1 MVHAPA
7 APLAPLE
14 EALAAFRQQYPTFDT
29 THVLDELRV
38 TDYARLDTHQQVYL
52 DYTGGGLYA
61 ERQLREYVELL
72 SDNVFGNPHSTNP
85 ASQAMTVLVDRA
97 RRAVLDYFKASPEEY
112 VAIFTP
118 NATGALKL
126 VGEAY
131 PFAKEGQY
139 LLTFDNHNSVNGIRE
154 FAQAKGAKVTYVP
167 IAPPDLRVD
176 EVQLFSRLAQ
186 SRPGQHN
193 LFAFP
198 AQSNVS
204 GVQHPLDWIAQAQA
218 QGWDVLVDCAAFAPS
233 NRLDLSLWHP
243 DFVPLS
249 FYKIFGFPTGVG
261 CLLARKSAL
270 RKLRRPWFAGGTI
283 VLSSVLAADATGA
296 GFYLTPGEAGFED
309 GTINYLLLPAVE
321 IGLRYIASIGVDL
334 IHERVSCLTGW
345 VLENLLALRHSN
357 SQPVVRV
364 YGPINT
370 QRRGG
375 TIAFNFYDPAGALL
389 DCYALQEEANQCGL
403 SVRSGCF
410 CNPGVREM
418 ALGFVREN
426 LAASF
431 RKKERMTYEQFLE
444 VIDDQKQGALRV
456 SLGLATTF
464 SDVYRFLQF
473 AQTFINRSASS
484 AGDEIAQMDER
495 RHGDTTVISP
505 LGKKHFVAR
514 VCACGYQDKRLDKR
528 FCPSCGRPLPTV
540 QSTLSEMQP
549 EASQA
554 GKGQEQ
560 KESRQ

>member
-1 MVHAPA
+1 MVQSPA
-7 APLAPLE
+7 APLAPLQ

-29 THVLDELRV
+29 TRVLDELRV
-38 TDYARLDTHQQVYL
+38 TDYARLDTHKQVYL

-61 ERQLREYVELL
+61 ERQVRGYMELL
-72 SDNVFGNPHSTNP
+72 SGNVFGNPHSTNP

-97 RRAVLDYFKASPEEY
+97 RRSVLDFFKASPEEY

-118 NATGALKL
+118 NATGALRL

-131 PFAKEGQY
+131 PFAKDGQY

-154 FAQAKGAKVTYVP
+154 FAQARGAKVTYVP
-167 IAPPDLRVD
+167 LAPPDLRDLRVN
-176 EVQLFSRLAQ
+176 EVQLVSKLAQ
-186 SRPGQHN
+186 GRQGQHN

-233 NRLDLSLWHP
+233 NRLDLSIWHP

-249 FYKIFGFPTGVG
+249 FYKLFGFPTGVG

-270 RKLRRPWFAGGTI
+270 GKLRRPWFAGGTI
-283 VLSSVLAADATGA
+283 VLSSVLAADATGL
-296 GFYLTPGEAGFED
+296 GFYLAPEEAGVED
-309 GTINYLLLPAVE
+309 GTLNYLLLPAVE
-321 IGLRYIASIGVDL
+321 IGLRYMASIGVDL

-345 VLENLLALRHSN
+345 VLKNLLALRHSN
-357 SQPVVRV
+357 AQPVVRV
-364 YGPINT
+364 YGPIST

-444 VIDDQKQGALRV
+444 VIDDQDIEVVGTSFAEGPKMNQYDHNPMGGFPLCFQVADE
-456 SLGLATTF
+456 
-464 SDVYRFLQF
+464 SD
-473 AQTFINRSASS
+473 
-484 AGDEIAQMDER
+484 DER
-495 RHGDTTVISP
+495 SIN
-505 LGKKHFVAR
+505 LCNAK
-514 VCACGYQDKRLDKR
+514 
-528 FCPSCGRPLPTV
+528 
-540 QSTLSEMQP
+540 
-549 EASQA
+549 
-554 GKGQEQ
+554 
-560 KESRQ
+560 SR